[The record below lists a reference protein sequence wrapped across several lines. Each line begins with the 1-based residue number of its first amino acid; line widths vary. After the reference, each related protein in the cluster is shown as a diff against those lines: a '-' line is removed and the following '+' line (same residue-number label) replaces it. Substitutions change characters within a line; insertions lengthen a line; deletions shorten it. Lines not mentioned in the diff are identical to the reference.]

1 LDYIVNYQIIKS
13 ERIKHN
19 TGYRCRMKN
28 TKVVISKKKV
38 DEYQGE
44 LLVTLVAQGTDNKI
58 IGDKL
63 LDPFLKSL
71 EEFKEFS
78 AKKEQSIQLLPS
90 LSKFE
95 GSLRSKRLLLL
106 GIGDITE
113 ISGSNNPNEISEIL
127 RIAGGIV
134 ASHCKKNKIENVGF
148 FIPELKNLDNVLV
161 GAHVTEG
168 ILLGAYQFLKYR
180 KKDDDVYPGLKKIEI
195 FTHVNR
201 SEISQGVDR
210 GINSA
215 LSTCNARDMA
225 NEPGNCWTPQ
235 HFAQYAEKAA
245 KNLKLKCTILEKSD
259 MTQLGMGGILA
270 VNKGSEEAPKVV
282 ILEYNPGKNTDTV
295 LLVGKGL
302 TFDSGGIS
310 LKPAQGM
317 MDMKYDMC
325 GGAAV
330 LAAMEAIAKEKPKVG
345 VVAIIPSTD
354 NMAGGGAVKPGD
366 VITHYGGITSE
377 IENTDAEG
385 RLILADALAYGI
397 EKYQPVCVIDLAT
410 LTGAVI
416 IALGHHH
423 SGLLSNNDQLA
434 KKLIEAGK
442 TCGEPLWR
450 LPLGEMYSKQL
461 KSEVADC
468 KNTGGRPAGC
478 ITAAEYLHQFVGKV
492 PWAHLDIAGTAW
504 EFTEKSYIP
513 KGPSGVGVRTL
524 IEFFRQ
530 WEDGKFIKIK

>member
-1 LDYIVNYQIIKS
+1 MQDP
-13 ERIKHN
+13 
-19 TGYRCRMKN
+19 GCRMKN

-58 IGDKL
+58 ISDKL

-71 EEFKEFS
+71 EGLKEFS
-78 AKKEQSIQLLPS
+78 AKKEQSIQLFPTLGK
-90 LSKFE
+90 LE
-95 GSLRSKRLLLL
+95 GLLQCKRLLLL

-113 ISGSNNPNEISEIL
+113 ISDSNDPNEISEIL
-127 RIAGGIV
+127 RTAGGIV
-134 ASHCKKNKIENVGF
+134 ASHCKKNNIENVGF
-148 FIPELKNLDNVLV
+148 FIPDLKNLDDVLV

-195 FTHVNR
+195 FTHVNS
-201 SEISQGVDR
+201 SEIGQSVDR

-215 LSTCNARDMA
+215 LSACNARDMA

-245 KNLKLKCTILEKSD
+245 KKLKLKCTILEKSD

-345 VVAIIPSTD
+345 VVALIPSTD

-397 EKYQPVCVIDLAT
+397 EKYQPVCVIDIAT

-434 KKLIEAGK
+434 EKLIEAGK

-468 KNTGGRPAGC
+468 KNTGGKSAGC

-504 EFTEKSYIP
+504 DFTEKSYIP

-530 WEDGKFIKIK
+530 WEDGISTKIKER